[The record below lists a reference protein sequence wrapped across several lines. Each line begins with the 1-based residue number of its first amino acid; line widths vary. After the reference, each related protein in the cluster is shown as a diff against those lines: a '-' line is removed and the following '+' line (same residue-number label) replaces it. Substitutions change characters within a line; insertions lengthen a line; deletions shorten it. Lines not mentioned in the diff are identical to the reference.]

1 MHILYF
7 SLRCKR
13 LLMFAKIIESN
24 KLLTQYDNW
33 QVFLFYKTNN
43 FENEEKILI
52 CIFIVLVLDMHG
64 TCEFSK
70 ML

>member
-1 MHILYF
+1 
-7 SLRCKR
+7 
-13 LLMFAKIIESN
+13 MFAKIIESN

-43 FENEEKILI
+43 FQNEEKILI